1 MSNQIQGQ
9 VHTVV
14 NLHRDG
20 AATATTHIQANK
32 DQHMIDES
40 SLRRTQ
46 NPQSQSPD
54 KDKAKVQTPV
64 KASKIRPSE

>member
-1 MSNQIQGQ
+1 MSSQIQGQ

-40 SLRRTQ
+40 SIRRTQ

-54 KDKAKVQTPV
+54 KDKAKAQTPV

>member
-1 MSNQIQGQ
+1 
-9 VHTVV
+9 VV

-20 AATATTHIQANK
+20 AASATTHIQANK

-40 SLRRTQ
+40 RRTQ

-64 KASKIRPSE
+64 KASKNRPSE